1 MRKIMMSLLV
11 LSIGAILSIPSVS
24 AAHPHDEATKGRDS
38 IEWVALWKFPQTRE
52 EQLERMLSTELQRK
66 TLFALQEKQYLKSGK
81 ENVYSIDPFQ
91 VANMR
96 MVDGGFYV
104 LDVIASV
111 HKVINN
117 EVDKKVEKYQITF
130 RHNYDLGFVVKNVV
144 KK

>member
-1 MRKIMMSLLV
+1 
-11 LSIGAILSIPSVS
+11 
-24 AAHPHDEATKGRDS
+24 
-38 IEWVALWKFPQTRE
+38 
-52 EQLERMLSTELQRK
+52 MLTTELQRK
-66 TLFALQEKQYLKSGK
+66 TLFALQEKQYLKTGK

-96 MVDGGFYV
+96 TVDGGFYV

-130 RHNYDLGFVVKNVV
+130 RHSYDLGFVVMNVV

>member
-1 MRKIMMSLLV
+1 MRKILMSILV
-11 LSIGAILSIPSVS
+11 LSIGAIFSIPLVSV
-24 AAHPHDEATKGRDS
+24 AHPHDEVSKGKDS

-52 EQLERMLSTELQRK
+52 EQLERMLTTELQRK
-66 TLFALQEKQYLKSGK
+66 ILFSLQEKQYLKTGK
-81 ENVYSIDPFQ
+81 DNVYSFDPFQ
-91 VANMR
+91 IANMKT
-96 MVDGGFYV
+96 VDGDFYV

-130 RHNYDLGFVVKNVV
+130 RHNYDLGFVVMNVE